1 MIGVYLVPANTCY
14 LAEFNAR
21 ACDFVVRSEPALT
34 KPRKISTPNVAAGNY
49 RWIVSNFNDDTDELF
64 SYQIVLSK
72 GTGCP
77 PLTGGT
83 PACVFVRRGGRS
95 ARDHQGR
102 AALSA

>member
-1 MIGVYLVPANTCY
+1 MRARPPLPTAPRCTCY

-64 SYQIVLSK
+64 SYQIGLSK

-83 PACVFVRRGGRS
+83 PAASSFEG
-95 ARDHQGR
+95 
-102 AALSA
+102 AADLPAITKAVPR